1 MSGADILHAAQADVI
16 FLQVAPYV
24 SLQAMHS
31 LLLNLP
37 FAYGL

>member
-1 MSGADILHAAQADVI
+1 MSEVDILHAAREDVI
-16 FLQVAPYV
+16 FLQEAPYA

-37 FAYGL
+37 YAYGL